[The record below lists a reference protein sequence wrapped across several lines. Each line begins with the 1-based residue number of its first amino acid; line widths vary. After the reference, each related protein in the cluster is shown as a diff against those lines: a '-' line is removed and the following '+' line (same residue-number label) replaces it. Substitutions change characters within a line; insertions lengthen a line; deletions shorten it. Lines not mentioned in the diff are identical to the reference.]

1 MIKNL
6 QDRFVV
12 LIRRPQKILSV
23 AQTTVSLSGPSVNKA
38 LDLIATYAALLDRLA
53 VRDRHMII

>member
-6 QDRFVV
+6 QHRFVV

-38 LDLIATYAALLDRLA
+38 LDLIEPMQLFWIA
-53 VRDRHMII
+53 

>member
-6 QDRFVV
+6 QHRFVV

-38 LDLIATYAALLDRLA
+38 LDLIEPMQLFWIAYCSSS
-53 VRDRHMII
+53 